1 MEHHPTH
8 TGDDSAGHANTT
20 AAIAAA
26 AAEDII
32 YQWHGGQG
40 AAAAGQAALS
50 LSYLSCSL
58 SQGDVAL
65 NREGGGVETR
75 E

>member
-32 YQWHGGQG
+32 YQWQGGQG
-40 AAAAGQAALS
+40 AGGQAALS
-50 LSYLSCSL
+50 LSYLSL
-58 SQGDVAL
+58 SPRATL
-65 NREGGGVETR
+65 P
-75 E
+75 

>member
-50 LSYLSCSL
+50 LSYLSPSL
-58 SQGDVAL
+58 TPRATL
-65 NREGGGVETR
+65 P
-75 E
+75 